1 MKAFSFIPGTLAAL
15 LLGTVLSPAGG
26 VELPFPAELF
36 EAGIAQPL
44 PNSMP
49 TGTDWYPGHVALWGD
64 TAVATATN
72 RADLFRRT
80 EHGWR
85 YQGTLTPPSH
95 SSDLNTPLTVAF
107 EGDTL
112 VLGGRLSVRPGYIN
126 MNKGAA
132 YVFERNGAPGR
143 NAWNVTDVGD
153 YWNGINYS
161 VDITEQEHLDARTY
175 GWRYQLVARFVYR
188 PATMSLSPA
197 MVFRYDDG
205 VKRYAVFLDIN
216 YDGDLLATL
225 PGASPESYVLTT
237 GRIGATDY
245 HTHEMSFDPDSEEVT
260 YRFNGNEVHTW
271 SGDLLEL
278 GGAFYEGIVW
288 GSDVYSGE
296 GSLNVH
302 TVLFETSAGEVLAA
316 YNAGTAGDPA
326 VAPDPVMQGWT
337 LNGNPGFGKAVGPQS
352 PDPGEE
358 WKLQATL
365 TGEAQYNP
373 SQPHGPYDLFGS
385 SLAISGDTIVVGA
398 PWEQTAGKTYA
409 GAAYVFERDGDQWGR
424 QRLVPSIVVERDHFG
439 QAVDIDGDTIVVGAP
454 HSPLPW
460 STHPGR
466 AFIFERNGTN
476 WQQKALLEAVDG
488 LRQELF
494 GTEVSLHGNRAAVS
508 APSARIG
515 DSLQAGAVY
524 ILERNPITWDWSQSA
539 KLTANPV
546 VSNGYFG
553 TSLSLHEKRLIASAQ
568 SPHAYYSFLH
578 VGDAGWQ
585 QVYANIDPHHPRYHS
600 ISVAFA
606 PDGTGF
612 IAGVMEPSGGQGAA
626 YVHEGLDYGNIPAL
640 VAYTRKLLYY
650 PDAVNAAI
658 PNFDQN
664 KTAFRFKHLL
674 YGEEADGRIRAR
686 HEEMDGYYGEAERNL
701 ALAVEAELRKGLAI
715 HPDDPTLGNLL
726 LDIYYNRT
734 QAEMI
739 LARKAMQDAEHARVF
754 APRPPGGFV
763 IDLEIPVY
771 RDLLERRAE
780 ALRGYFSLL
789 TNDPGDS
796 GDPPPGYRIFRD
808 LVPTRGLA
816 AATYID
822 KDTDEAV
829 PVIED
834 AQLFDGYKDLTLLFS
849 LLRDYGRTAR
859 TLGWLLAARKG
870 TDDIEELEQLIARS
884 ERSVFLQGNL
894 LLEIFPDLEEADPAS
909 GLADAIQGWTSSLAA
924 LADLRQVM
932 AGEDNI
938 LGFAPDFLV
947 LIPNLESA
955 FPNSFD
961 EFKDRFAPNKPG
973 SPLGRALNK
982 LEDSRAKHA
991 DFRGFEDQ
999 YAHQISLTT
1008 TAYRD
1013 RLFEIVG
1020 ARPGDLKYSDDPT
1033 TNPGSELYQQA
1044 QSIQMARLK
1053 IVRNQVEID
1062 TLDEAVRIEIGR
1074 AEDVSKVVIEYGD
1087 KQARLTEVIGHIKA
1101 AQAVSTALSNS
1112 MGGGAASFIGGVG
1125 VAALQGG
1132 SEVRMGQL
1140 QAQKERLAAEEQAT
1154 VRNIDSAARVK
1165 TLMLEMRFLAVD
1177 SMTAALVLRQ
1187 EAGRMTA
1194 LYREK
1199 AELEARIAE
1208 ARIGLASRY
1217 FADPAHRLWAEASLV
1232 EANLH
1237 FANAQRWLFFMMRA
1251 FEYKWNQPFSGVVYP
1266 DPAGRTW
1273 SAATLFRLRNAD
1285 ELTDFY
1291 HAMVEEDQRLTL
1303 NRIPA
1308 KYWDWFS
1315 MRRDF
1320 MGLRDGVQYVCPET
1334 GESLDAIGMFRAILE
1349 KKKVHLQD
1357 SVEIELEFNTVRQIP
1372 GGSFFLGPT
1381 FDSAGNVHRPGLYLD
1396 KIDWLGIRLRGDHT
1410 TDRALQTGRL
1420 TGSLTYGGTSFIR
1433 NGRVGQRDPGRPDRF
1448 LNEMT
1453 AYSTRYWFYDQGWVF
1468 RDAYK
1473 DNAVQMQFTND
1484 PQGDSGPPS
1493 VFQNRKFIERSVATT
1508 GWILTIPLK
1517 QGADDLLRLEELD
1530 DIEIYFYHYA
1540 LDRHH

>member
-1 MKAFSFIPGTLAAL
+1 MKPFSFVPGTLAAL

-36 EAGIAQPL
+36 EASTAHQL

-49 TGTDWYPGHVALWGD
+49 TGTDWYAGRVALSGD
-64 TAVATATN
+64 TAVATAAN

-80 EHGWR
+80 EDGWR

-112 VLGGRLSVRPGYIN
+112 VLGGRLSN

-132 YVFERNGAPGR
+132 YVFERSGAPGR

-153 YWNGINYS
+153 YWNRINYS
-161 VDITEQEHLDARTY
+161 VDVTDQEHSDARTY

-225 PGASPESYVLTT
+225 PGASPASYVLTT
-237 GRIGATDY
+237 GTIGATDY
-245 HTHEMSFDPDSEEVT
+245 HTHEMTFDSDSEKVT
-260 YRFNGNEVHTW
+260 YRFNGNDIHTW
-271 SGDLLEL
+271 SGDVPEW

-302 TVLFETSAGEVLAA
+302 TARFEIEGGEVLAA
-316 YNAGTAGDPA
+316 YDAGTAGNP
-326 VAPDPVMQGWT
+326 VMAPDPVTQGWT

-358 WKLQATL
+358 WKLQASL
-365 TGEAQYNP
+365 TGE
-373 SQPHGPYDLFGS
+373 SRPHGPQDWFGT
-385 SLAISGDTIVVGA
+385 SLAISGDRLVVGA
-398 PWEQTAGKTYA
+398 MLDNTGGQSYA
-409 GAAYVFERDGDQWGR
+409 GAAYVFERNGNQWGR
-424 QRLVPSIVVERDHFG
+424 QRLVPSIVVADDYFG
-439 QAVDIDGDTIVVGAP
+439 QAVDIDGDTIIVGAP
-454 HSPLPW
+454 HALLPW
-460 STHPGR
+460 STNPGR
-466 AFIFERNGTN
+466 AFIFERDGTK
-476 WQQKALLEAVDG
+476 WQEKALLVAADG
-488 LRQELF
+488 LRRETF
-494 GTEVSLHGNRAAVS
+494 GSHVSLYGNRATVS
-508 APSARIG
+508 APYAKIG
-515 DSLQAGAVY
+515 DSPQAGAVY
-524 ILERNPITWDWSQSA
+524 IFEREPFTWTWSQRA
-539 KLTANPV
+539 KLTANPAI
-546 VSNGYFG
+546 SEGYFG
-553 TSLSLHEKRLIASAQ
+553 ASLSLHEKRLVVSAQ
-568 SPHAYYSFLH
+568 SPHAYYSFLQ

-585 QVYANIDPHHPRYHS
+585 QVYANIDPHHPRFHS

-606 PDGTGF
+606 PDGSGF
-612 IAGVMEPSGGQGAA
+612 IAGVMEPFSGQGAA
-626 YVHEGLDYGNIPAL
+626 YVHEGLDYGNVPGL

-658 PNFDQN
+658 PNFEPN
-664 KTAFRFKHLL
+664 RTAFRYRHLL
-674 YGEEADGRIRAR
+674 YGKEADGKIRAR
-686 HEEMDGYYGEAERNL
+686 HEEMDGYYGESERNL
-701 ALAVEAELRKGLAI
+701 ALAVEVELRKGLAI

-726 LDIYYNRT
+726 LDIYYDRT

-754 APRPPGGFV
+754 APRPPGGFL
-763 IDLEIPVY
+763 IDQEIPLY
-771 RDLLERRAE
+771 RNLLELRAE

-816 AATYID
+816 AATYVD
-822 KDTDEAV
+822 KNTGAAV
-829 PVIED
+829 PVTED
-834 AQLFDGYKDLTLLFS
+834 AQLFEGYKDLTLLFS
-849 LLRDYGRTAR
+849 LLRDYGRSAR

-870 TDDIEELEQLIARS
+870 ADYIEELEELIARS
-884 ERSVFLQGNL
+884 ERFVFLQGNL
-894 LLEIFPDLEEADPAS
+894 LLETFPNLEEADPAS
-909 GLADAIQGWTSSLAA
+909 GLADAVQGWSSSLAV

-961 EFKDRFAPNKPG
+961 EFKDRFAPNAPG

-982 LEDSRAKHA
+982 LQDSRAKHA
-991 DFRGFEDQ
+991 DFRGYEDQ

-1013 RLFEIVG
+1013 RLFEIAG
-1020 ARPGDLKYSDDPT
+1020 ARPGDLNYSDDPA
-1033 TNPGSELYQQA
+1033 TNEGSELHQQA
-1044 QSIQMARLK
+1044 QSIRMARLR
-1053 IVRNQVEID
+1053 IERNQAEID
-1062 TLDEAVRIEIGR
+1062 NLAEAVQIEVNR
-1074 AEDVSKVVIEYGD
+1074 AADVSQVVVEYGN
-1087 KQARLTEVIGHIKA
+1087 QRARLTEVIGHIQA
-1101 AQAVSTALSNS
+1101 AQAASTALSGS
-1112 MGGGAASFIGGVG
+1112 LGGGTASFIGGVG
-1125 VAALQGG
+1125 VAALQAGA
-1132 SEVRMGQL
+1132 EVRVSEL

-1154 VRNIDSAARVK
+1154 VRNIDSAAQVK
-1165 TLMLEMRFLAVD
+1165 TLLLEMRILAVD

-1187 EAGRMTA
+1187 EVGRMTA

-1208 ARIGLASRY
+1208 AREDLASRY
-1217 FADPAHRLWAEASLV
+1217 FADPVHRLWAEATLV

-1237 FANAQRWLFFMMRA
+1237 FAGAQRWLFFMLRA
-1251 FEYKWNQPFSGVVYP
+1251 FEYKWNQPFSNVEYM
-1266 DPAGRTW
+1266 DRTW

-1285 ELTDFY
+1285 ELRDFY
-1291 HAMVEEDQRLTL
+1291 DALVDEDDRLTL
-1303 NRIPA
+1303 NRIPDD
-1308 KYWDWFS
+1308 YWDWFS

-1320 MGLRDGVQYVCPET
+1320 MGLRDDVDYVCPET

-1349 KKKVHLQD
+1349 TKKAYLED

-1381 FDSAGNVHRPGLYLD
+1381 FDSAGNVHRKGLYLN
-1396 KIDWLGIRLRGDHT
+1396 KINWLGIRLRGDHS
-1410 TDRALQTGRL
+1410 TDRALQTGSL

-1433 NGRVGQRDPGRPDRF
+1433 NARVGQRDPDRPDR
-1448 LNEMT
+1448 LRNEMT
-1453 AYSTRYWFYDQGWVF
+1453 AYSTRYWFYAQGWMF
-1468 RDAYK
+1468 RDAYT
-1473 DNAVQMQFTND
+1473 DNAVQMEFTND
-1484 PQGDSGPPS
+1484 SRGEAGPPS

-1508 GWILTIPLK
+1508 GWILTVPLK
-1517 QGADDLLRLEELD
+1517 QGDVDLLLLEELD

-1540 LDRHH
+1540 LDRH